1 MLRCFLQLERNVS
14 TLSSA
19 AHSSYQP
26 EYGVRPSMQRTEM
39 PDPAPQSSC
48 GDNMQVALQLA
59 PCMPPL
65 ANLGSHIFCNNC
77 AGTTGLSRSSSG
89 NRICP
94 ACQTQLINADDV
106 VVTLLNPAEDY
117 KTSVLSGLSPSTIM
131 ECATRGLAF
140 YSYQASQEVIYQE
153 HLAKSLKEKYG
164 SLSQSMD
171 QLIHDANAQIK
182 ALQEKLQAMH
192 DDQASLEQ
200 KNQELVDA
208 YRDKSRAQAQAQK
221 LYQSLKAQVMA
232 TQVAHAAG
240 EDVDTALDTIRQ
252 GDRFIDK
259 FPGVRSGTANV
270 RQVGAK
276 HQCGGVYSHNPGR
289 SGSSEGGGIQSG
301 SGLRHNPPL
310 QARMLGGR
318 TSAPR
323 THMLSL
329 YCNQNVQ
336 AD

>member
-1 MLRCFLQLERNVS
+1 
-14 TLSSA
+14 
-19 AHSSYQP
+19 
-26 EYGVRPSMQRTEM
+26 
-39 PDPAPQSSC
+39 
-48 GDNMQVALQLA
+48 MQVLA
-59 PCMPPL
+59 RLDSCLPPHS
-65 ANLGSHIFCNNC
+65 NSRSHVFCTNC
-77 AGTTGLSRSSSG
+77 ADTTGLSRSSSG

-182 ALQEKLQAMH
+182 TLQEKLQAMH
-192 DDQASLEQ
+192 EDQASLEQ
-200 KNQELVDA
+200 KNQELADA
-208 YRDKSRAQAQAQK
+208 FRDKSRAQAQAQK

-252 GDRFIDK
+252 GDRFIDR
-259 FPGVRSGTANV
+259 FPGVRSGAANV
-270 RQVGAK
+270 GHGSTMQQR
-276 HQCGGVYSHNPGR
+276 GGVHSHNPGR
-289 SGSSEGGGIQSG
+289 SGSSEGGGIHG
-301 SGLRHNPPL
+301 GGGGLRLNPPL
-310 QARMLGGR
+310 QARMFGGR
-318 TSAPR
+318 MNAPR
-323 THMLSL
+323 TSILSYIVDRSCEL
-329 YCNQNVQ
+329 TDGRLRTCGYPPQPR
-336 AD
+336 